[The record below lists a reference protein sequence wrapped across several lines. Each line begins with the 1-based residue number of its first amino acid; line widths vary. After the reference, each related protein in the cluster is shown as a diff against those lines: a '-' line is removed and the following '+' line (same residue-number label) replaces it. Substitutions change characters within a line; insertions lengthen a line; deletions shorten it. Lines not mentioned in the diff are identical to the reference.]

1 MDFLF
6 SRILEA
12 CVLWT
17 VLALRPQTGPPA
29 TNESPKLDAIRAAAN
44 KIRPLH
50 SKMGKPQSGD
60 WLESHEESGQTFD
73 QYLKSDPNR
82 PGKTLTTIYIQ
93 PLGEFDQTQQ
103 RLIEQTADLL
113 ARFYGVPVKTLGKI
127 GMDVIPANARRV
139 HPTWGDKQIL
149 TTYVLYDLLKPRRP
163 NDAVAVLA
171 LTTSDLWAGEGWNF
185 VFGQADLRERVGV
198 WSLYRNGDPHES
210 DASYRRCLLRTL
222 KTATHETG
230 HMLGIQHCTAY
241 ECGMCGSNN
250 RPESDRRPLAFCA
263 ECEPKVWWACGADPV
278 KRYESLV
285 EFADKHKL
293 VDEARF
299 WKASLEKLKGQ

>member
-1 MDFLF
+1 MDSAC
-6 SRILEA
+6 SRIFKA
-12 CVLWT
+12 FFLWAA
-17 VLALRPQTGPPA
+17 LAVQPQAGPPV

-50 SKMGKPQSGD
+50 SKMGKPQPGD
-60 WLESHEESGQTFD
+60 WLASHEEPGQTFD
-73 QYLKSDPNR
+73 QYFKTDPNR

-93 PLGEFDQTQQ
+93 PLGDFDATQQ
-103 RLIEQTADLL
+103 RLIDQTADLL
-113 ARFYGVPVKTLGKI
+113 GRFYGVPVKTLVKI
-127 GMDVIPANARRV
+127 GMDAIPAKARRV
-139 HPTWGDKQIL
+139 HPSWGDKQIL

-163 NDAVAVLA
+163 KDAVAVLA
-171 LTTSDLWAGEGWNF
+171 LTTSDLWPGEGWNF

-198 WSLYRNGDPHES
+198 WSLYRNGDPNES
-210 DASYRRCLLRTL
+210 ANSYCLCLLRTL

-263 ECEPKVWWACGADPV
+263 ECEPKVWWACGVDPA
-278 KRYESLV
+278 KRYQSLV
-285 EFADKHKL
+285 EFAEKHEL
-293 VDEARF
+293 EDEARF
-299 WKASLEKLKGQ
+299 WKASLERLKVQ